1 TPTLPAYGV
10 VANILAAR
18 AAPVA
23 AVLGLVACMI
33 IPAVPWLGTLVAQ
46 MAWLPS
52 AWIAAVSTFF
62 SGLPWASLPWLEG
75 GWGVLVALVIGT
87 LMLLVL
93 FLPAQKRLRVAAFA
107 CLLLVV
113 SGYVG
118 TVGGEQLRRRL
129 SPPPDWVVAACD
141 VGQGDAVLVR
151 NAGYVALVDT
161 GPEPAVLDECL
172 STLGVSRIDLLV
184 LTHFDLDHVGGVD
197 AVTGRVGQALVGP
210 SAGSDDDR
218 IVQRL
223 ADAGSAV
230 TQVSRGDTGSL
241 GELEWQVLW
250 PPRQPAG

>member
-1 TPTLPAYGV
+1 VAHGCLSPYTSRQPPRPTL
-10 VANILAAR
+10 
-18 AAPVA
+18 
-23 AVLGLVACMI
+23 
-33 IPAVPWLGTLVAQ
+33 VPYTTLFR
-46 MAWLPS
+46 S
-52 AWIAAVSTFF
+52 
-62 SGLPWASLPWLEG
+62 
-75 GWGVLVALVIGT
+75 
-87 LMLLVL
+87 
-93 FLPAQKRLRVAAFA
+93 RVAAFA
-107 CLLLVV
+107 CLLLMVA
-113 SGYVG
+113 GYAG
-118 TVGGEQLRRRL
+118 SVGGEQLRRRL

-197 AVTGRVGQALVGP
+197 AVTGQVGQVLVGP

-223 ADAGSAV
+223 ADAGSEV

-241 GELEWQVLW
+241 EELEWKVLW
-250 PPRQPAG
+250 PPRQPAGMEPGNDSSVVIELVPTASCQAGCFTGTFLGDLGEEAQRRMLAGVSVDEVDVVKV